1 VGRDTESGDDRPA
14 TSLADDGLSGPLP
27 ISEVARLTGLTPT
40 TLRAWQRRY
49 GLTASEVSRGGH
61 RRYSPADVGVLRAM
75 AALVGQGMP
84 TAEAAR
90 VVLSPGEHG
99 LTLPAPA
106 DPVVHHVA
114 AAALALDGPLCR
126 RLLRRHVDEH
136 RSVERTW
143 CDVVQP
149 VLAAVGER
157 WAHLSHGIAIE
168 HLLAH
173 VAAAVLGEVTDLP
186 DDGPTA
192 ARPSSRTSV
201 VLACAP
207 DEQHDL
213 PLTALAAALSHR
225 HVPVTMLG
233 AATPAETL
241 ARAVE
246 RGRPAVVL
254 VFALLP
260 DLADPA
266 VFASLP
272 DTVVRVAGGPGWSA
286 RPLPPGVRR
295 VDDLAGALQVII
307 ANTRPDRARG

>member
-1 VGRDTESGDDRPA
+1 MAPGAERDDERPT
-14 TSLADDGLSGPLP
+14 TSSTDDGPSGPLP

-49 GLTASEVSRGGH
+49 GLAASEVSRGGH

-90 VVLSPGEHG
+90 VVLAPAEHG
-99 LTLPAPA
+99 LALPASA

-126 RLLRRHVDEH
+126 RLLRRHVEH
-136 RSVERTW
+136 GSVERTW

-157 WAHLSHGIAIE
+157 WTHLSHGIAVE

-186 DDGPTA
+186 DDGSVA

-201 VLACAP
+201 VLACGP

-213 PLTALAAALSHR
+213 PLAALAAALSLR
-225 HVPVTMLG
+225 HVPVTLLG

-260 DLADPA
+260 ELADPA

-272 DTVVRVAGGPGWSA
+272 DTVVRVAGGPGWAA
-286 RPLPPGVRR
+286 RQLPPGVRR
-295 VDDLAGALQVII
+295 IDDLAGAVQVVLE
-307 ANTRPDRARG
+307 NVRPDRARR